1 MSYDIIY
8 EWNLKYDTSDHT
20 YKTET
25 DADSETYGYQSRVEE
40 EREVKQIGVSRH
52 ILLYIK

>member
-25 DADSETYGYQSRVEE
+25 DAQIQKLMGTKGEGRGRDKLNRLGLTDTYYS
-40 EREVKQIGVSRH
+40 I
-52 ILLYIK
+52 

>member
-8 EWNLKYDTSDHT
+8 EWNLKYDTRDHT

-25 DADSETYGYQSRVEE
+25 DAQIQKLMVTKAEWRRREKLNRLGLADTYYS
-40 EREVKQIGVSRH
+40 I
-52 ILLYIK
+52 